1 MRFTVYCANCNEKI
15 MNDPLKIA
23 GDYFCSVDCAKQAQG
38 LDPDELL
45 VYETDEIDQDFLG
58 DYEE

>member
-1 MRFTVYCANCNEKI
+1 